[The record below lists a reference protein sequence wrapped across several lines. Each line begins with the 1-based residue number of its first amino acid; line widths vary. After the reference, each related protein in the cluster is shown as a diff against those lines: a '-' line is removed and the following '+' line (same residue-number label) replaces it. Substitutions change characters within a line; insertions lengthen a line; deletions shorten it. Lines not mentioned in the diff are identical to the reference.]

1 MSSLV
6 EHEAGN
12 GGSVRR
18 WAHVQGHCL
27 VVQSSKGCDIYTTGG
42 WDLRASPRALAAIEL
57 FTAAA
62 AEKRREQRRVLS
74 RVEDWEHD
82 AHEDLRFQAQG

>member
-1 MSSLV
+1 MRQ
-6 EHEAGN
+6 GT
-12 GGSVRR
+12 GGSGRR
-18 WAHVQGHCL
+18 SAHVQRHCL

-42 WDLRASPRALAAIEL
+42 WDLSACPRALAAMEL

-62 AEKRREQRRVLS
+62 AEKRSEQRRVWS